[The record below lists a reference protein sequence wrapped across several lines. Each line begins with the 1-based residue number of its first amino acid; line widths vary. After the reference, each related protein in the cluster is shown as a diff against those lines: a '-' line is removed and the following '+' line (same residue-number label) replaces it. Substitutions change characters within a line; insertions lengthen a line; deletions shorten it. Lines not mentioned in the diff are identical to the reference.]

1 MGHEIAFFG
10 DVRDGDAVDRDGP
23 RTPVREPEREFG
35 GRADQEEA
43 AFHVGLLGL
52 DLVEGSHGERPGGVE
67 NERQVAGRLPETL
80 LAGGIGLQRIV
91 QVGRDAVFVGYQP
104 YTLLLVGPDL
114 QKPGVFRLHG
124 AAEIDEPVVL
134 DRTVG
139 MQDDDAQ
146 RTHLL
151 AVGADGAKDFGRH
164 SEHDRAAGGRCRVR
178 RT

>member
-1 MGHEIAFFG
+1 M
-10 DVRDGDAVDRDGP
+10 
-23 RTPVREPEREFG
+23 
-35 GRADQEEA
+35 
-43 AFHVGLLGL
+43 
-52 DLVEGSHGERPGGVE
+52 GERPGGVE